1 MNRGRAVYPLSAL
14 RLADLAELHMAELV
28 ARADPEFGEDLV
40 KVVFD
45 GFRADEQ
52 AAANVGIGEA
62 VAGQLCDLIF
72 LGS

>member
-1 MNRGRAVYPLSAL
+1 MYPLSDL
-14 RLADLAELHMAELV
+14 RLADLAELHVAELV
-28 ARADPEFGEDLV
+28 ARVDAEFGEDLV

-52 AAANVGIGEA
+52 AAAYVGIGEA
-62 VAGQLCDLIF
+62 VAGQSRDLIF